1 MDENADS
8 YRKAFEDVQSELE
21 DILEED
27 SRLADRRG
35 EIEHRT
41 ESLRKTGEGLGLL
54 LGENVSKETI
64 GLTDAI
70 RELLK
75 ENRDDWYS
83 AIFVRHF
90 LRKKEFPV
98 DDYKQPL
105 AVIHTTLKRLQ
116 EQGEIKLV
124 ESDKTGGKT
133 FYKWDGDVEIS
144 DDDIP
149 F

>member
-1 MDENADS
+1 MGKNADS
-8 YRKAFEDVQSELE
+8 YREAYEDVQSELE
-21 DILEED
+21 DLLEED

-35 EIEHRT
+35 EIKYRT
-41 ESLRKTGEGLGLL
+41 ESLRKTGESLGLL
-54 LGENVSKETI
+54 LGENVSEETI
-64 GLTDAI
+64 GLTGAI

-75 ENRDDWYS
+75 ENRDGWYS
-83 AIFVRHF
+83 AISVRRF
-90 LRKKEFPV
+90 LREKEFPV

-116 EQGEIKLV
+116 EQGEIKPG
-124 ESDKTGGKT
+124 ESDGKT
-133 FYKWDGDVEIS
+133 FYKWDGPFDVGDT

>member
-1 MDENADS
+1 MDKNADS
-8 YRKAFEDVQSELE
+8 YREAFEDVQSELE
-21 DILEED
+21 DLLEED
-27 SRLADRRG
+27 SGLADRRG
-35 EIEHRT
+35 EIKYRT
-41 ESLRKTGEGLGLL
+41 ERLRKTGESLGWL
-54 LGENVSKETI
+54 LGENVSAEAI

-83 AIFVRHF
+83 AIDVRRL
-90 LRKKEFPV
+90 LREKEFPV

-116 EQGEIKLV
+116 EQGEIKPG
-124 ESDKTGGKT
+124 ERGGKT
-133 FYKWDGDVEIS
+133 FYKWDGRLEVGIT

>member
-1 MDENADS
+1 MDRNVNS
-8 YRKAFEDVQSELE
+8 YREAFEDVQSELE
-21 DILEED
+21 VLLEED

-35 EIEHRT
+35 EIKYRT
-41 ESLRKTGEGLGLL
+41 ESLRKTGESLGLL
-54 LGENVSKETI
+54 LGENVSEEAI
-64 GLTDAI
+64 GITDAI

-75 ENRDDWYS
+75 ENRDTWYS
-83 AIFVRHF
+83 AIAVRRV

-98 DDYKQPL
+98 DDYSQPL

-116 EQGEIKLV
+116 EQEEIKPG
-124 ESDKTGGKT
+124 ERDGKT
-133 FYKWDGDVEIS
+133 FYKWDEPFDSGLT

>member
-1 MDENADS
+1 MDKNVNS
-8 YRKAFEDVQSELE
+8 YREAFEDVQSELE
-21 DILEED
+21 DLLEED

-35 EIEHRT
+35 EIKYRT
-41 ESLRKTGEGLGLL
+41 ESLRKTGESLGLL
-54 LGENVSKETI
+54 LGENVSEEAI

-70 RELLK
+70 REFLK
-75 ENRDDWYS
+75 ENRDNWYS
-83 AIFVRHF
+83 AISVRRF
-90 LRKKEFPV
+90 LREKEFPV

-116 EQGEIKLV
+116 EQGEIKPG
-124 ESDKTGGKT
+124 EGDGKT
-133 FYKWDGDVEIS
+133 FYKWDGPLDVGVT

>member
-1 MDENADS
+1 MDKNAAS
-8 YRKAFEDVQSELE
+8 YRETFENVQSELE
-21 DILEED
+21 DLLEED

-35 EIEHRT
+35 EIKYRT
-41 ESLRKTGEGLGLL
+41 ERLRKTGESLGWL
-54 LGENVSKETI
+54 LGENVSAKAI

-83 AIFVRHF
+83 AIDVRQL
-90 LRKKEFPV
+90 LRGKKFPV

-116 EQGEIKLV
+116 EQGEIKPG
-124 ESDKTGGKT
+124 ERDGKT
-133 FYKWDGDVEIS
+133 FYKWDEEIEVGITDEDVL
-144 DDDIP
+144 
-149 F
+149 